1 MVVSHCFEFGD
12 ETATICTHQSARVCA
27 IDSKQLDWRLAVGRC
42 CVSSDRGRDECRS
55 HGGGSLG
62 HGGPQCLCSDHGLL
76 SNGEVR
82 SQAIMRTCSR
92 ARSELLDVSVILPSF
107 DKVPKYP
114 PAWHEF
120 LNPFIDVQLC
130 ILLTSHTVE
139 LSSTIHSI
147 GALLKK
153 SETGLMS
160 EAPCYHALMLQNIV
174 VRRTHSTIRA
184 LF

>member
-1 MVVSHCFEFGD
+1 
-12 ETATICTHQSARVCA
+12 
-27 IDSKQLDWRLAVGRC
+27 
-42 CVSSDRGRDECRS
+42 
-55 HGGGSLG
+55 
-62 HGGPQCLCSDHGLL
+62 
-76 SNGEVR
+76 
-82 SQAIMRTCSR
+82 MRTCSR